1 MQLFLQ
7 KLRAGLK
14 GCLHSA
20 QDHGRVSAMRLGTVK
35 DYSHRYRIREV
46 VLAVLSPAATVQ
58 HTRDAAIQAPD
69 AR

>member
-1 MQLFLQ
+1 
-7 KLRAGLK
+7 
-14 GCLHSA
+14 
-20 QDHGRVSAMRLGTVK
+20 MRLGTVK
-35 DYSHRYRIREV
+35 DYSHRYRIRGV